1 MASLREAMRAP
12 MAMLYRIGLF
22 ETLFT
27 AREPVDGAG
36 ENEGRRVFGK
46 MFLDCEAAQWR
57 AVA

>member
-27 AREPVDGAG
+27 ARELVDGAG

-46 MFLDCEAAQWR
+46 MFVEYEAAQRR
-57 AVA
+57 AAA